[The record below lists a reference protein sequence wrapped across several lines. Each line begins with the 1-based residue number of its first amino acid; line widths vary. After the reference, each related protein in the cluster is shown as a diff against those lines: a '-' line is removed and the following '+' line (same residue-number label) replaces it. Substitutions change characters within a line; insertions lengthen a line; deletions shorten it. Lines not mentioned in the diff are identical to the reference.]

1 MADAGCSLNS
11 LDLNHDN
18 PSTVCDFHKVNVCI
32 ESNCIIYDGELLNGT
47 KVMIAL
53 QDFVEIASPRSTRH
67 GGLLE
72 EAQRGLMHLLLT
84 LLSYGTLV
92 S

>member
-1 MADAGCSLNS
+1 
-11 LDLNHDN
+11 
-18 PSTVCDFHKVNVCI
+18 
-32 ESNCIIYDGELLNGT
+32 
-47 KVMIAL
+47 MIAL
-53 QDFVEIASPRSTRH
+53 QDFVEIASPRLTKH

-92 S
+92 SRIL